1 MDLQTILGL
10 LARHGL
16 TVAGGMLAHDGIIGA
31 SGQEQFVGAGMALL
45 GIGWSW
51 YEKRGRA
58 LLLAEIDRLRRA
70 SGRAA
75 VAMLALMLAGG
86 YMGDL
91 HAANLSPVL
100 KAPIAAKAAPDC
112 TQLDCSGWIAGV
124 NIMGSGS
131 NADIL
136 GSGINGS
143 VFAGGGLVGFDGGGQ
158 LWNGKFFGGFLASI
172 DYDANMSGV
181 LPNQGRVL
189 GMVLVQAGV
198 GLSGI
203 FAPSSTSAPV
213 GIPDKIAAALVSP
226 YFNFGAAIRQ
236 RGDAWVTGAGAEFDL
251 SSAWLLRLD
260 YLHLD
265 YSHGQAAAGLGGVV
279 SPSSVENLVKATL
292 LRRFDGRFFGS

>member
-1 MDLQTILGL
+1 MNLPLAGYKTYITAAVMIAIAFAKIGGIDVPGFSVDPGTMMASALGLIFARSGAANDAAKAIVLLAFGL
-10 LARHGL
+10 LAIA
-16 TVAGGMLAHDGIIGA
+16 AGP
-31 SGQEQFVGAGMALL
+31 S
-45 GIGWSW
+45 
-51 YEKRGRA
+51 Y
-58 LLLAEIDRLRRA
+58 
-70 SGRAA
+70 
-75 VAMLALMLAGG
+75 
-86 YMGDL
+86 
-91 HAANLSPVL
+91 AANLSPVL
-100 KAPIAAKAAPDC
+100 KAPAAVAATKDC
-112 TQLDCSGWIAGV
+112 TQQDCTGWIAGV

-143 VFAGGGLVGFDGGGQ
+143 VFAGGGLIGFDGGAQ

-189 GMVLVQAGV
+189 GMVLLQAGV
-198 GLSGI
+198 GLTGV
-203 FAPSSTSAPV
+203 FAPSSTTTPI

-226 YFNFGAAIRQ
+226 YLNFGAAIRE

-265 YSHGQAAAGLGGVV
+265 YSHGQAAAALGGVV

-292 LRRFDGRFFGS
+292 LKRFDTRFFGS

>member
-1 MDLQTILGL
+1 MNLPLAGYKTYITAGVMIAVALVKIGGIDVPGFAVDPGTMISAAVGLIFARNGAANDAAKAAMIALLAFGL
-10 LARHGL
+10 LG
-16 TVAGGMLAHDGIIGA
+16 
-31 SGQEQFVGAGMALL
+31 F
-45 GIGWSW
+45 
-51 YEKRGRA
+51 
-58 LLLAEIDRLRRA
+58 
-70 SGRAA
+70 
-75 VAMLALMLAGG
+75 
-86 YMGDL
+86 GDQA

-136 GSGINGS
+136 GSGVNGS

-158 LWNGKFFGGFLASI
+158 LWNGKFFGGFLATI

-203 FAPSSTSAPV
+203 FSPSSTSAPV

-226 YFNFGAAIRQ
+226 YFNFGAAIRA

-265 YSHGQAAAGLGGVV
+265 YSHGRAAPSNFGGVV
-279 SPSSVENLVKATL
+279 DPSSVENLVKATL

>member
-1 MDLQTILGL
+1 MNPNEIEHYVVLLLVASFSSIATKYGIDGATVTAIATGLVAAGAAAVSIYRNTNMKKVPEAAVVVKSIPVLALALLGL
-10 LARHGL
+10 LAFNQPAAAADL
-16 TVAGGMLAHDGIIGA
+16 TRVKATALA
-31 SGQEQFVGAGMALL
+31 
-45 GIGWSW
+45 
-51 YEKRGRA
+51 
-58 LLLAEIDRLRRA
+58 
-70 SGRAA
+70 
-75 VAMLALMLAGG
+75 
-86 YMGDL
+86 
-91 HAANLSPVL
+91 PVTQVS
-100 KAPIAAKAAPDC
+100 DC
-112 TQLDCSGWIAGV
+112 TQQECSGWIAGV

-136 GSGINGS
+136 GSGLNGS
-143 VFAGGGLVGFDGGGQ
+143 VFAGGGLIGFDGGGQ

-189 GMVLVQAGV
+189 GMVLLQAGV

-203 FAPSSTSAPV
+203 FTPSAAPI

-226 YFNFGAAIRQ
+226 YLNFGAAIRA
-236 RGDAWVTGAGAEFDL
+236 RGDAWVSGAGAEFDL

-265 YSHGQAAAGLGGVV
+265 YSHGQAAPGLGAVV

-292 LRRFDGRFFGS
+292 LRRFDTRFLGS

>member
-1 MDLQTILGL
+1 MLPLAGYKTYITAALMILIALAKIGGMDVPGFSVDPGTMFASALGL
-10 LARHGL
+10 IFARS
-16 TVAGGMLAHDGIIGA
+16 GA
-31 SGQEQFVGAGMALL
+31 ANDAAKAIV
-45 GIGWSW
+45 
-51 YEKRGRA
+51 
-58 LLLAEIDRLRRA
+58 LLAICL
-70 SGRAA
+70 
-75 VAMLALMLAGG
+75 LAIGG
-86 YMGDL
+86 PSY
-91 HAANLSPVL
+91 AANLSPVL
-100 KAPIAAKAAPDC
+100 KAPIAAKTAPDC

-124 NIMGSGS
+124 NVMGSGS

-136 GSGINGS
+136 GSGLNNS
-143 VFAGGGLVGFDGGGQ
+143 VFAGGGLVGFDAGGQ

-203 FAPSSTSAPV
+203 FSPSSTSTPV

-265 YSHGQAAAGLGGVV
+265 YSHGQAAAGLGGIVA
-279 SPSSVENLVKATL
+279 PSSVENLVKATL